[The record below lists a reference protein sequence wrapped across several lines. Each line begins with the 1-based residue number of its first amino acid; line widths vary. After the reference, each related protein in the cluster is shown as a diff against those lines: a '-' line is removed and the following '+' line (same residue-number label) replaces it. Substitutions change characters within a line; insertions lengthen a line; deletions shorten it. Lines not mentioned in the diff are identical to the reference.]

1 MFCAREGIFMAQN
14 NSHPEAI
21 TIGHLSS
28 LAQVDVGTVRFYER
42 SGLLQAQDRTRSGYR
57 LYSRNSLAR
66 IQFICRARETGYSLD
81 EIKKILQLHDQG
93 GPKAEVEKFTVS
105 MIAEIDEKIHA
116 LSKWRQLFSE
126 ISDYIECSDDSDHI
140 DAEAVDT
147 LMRSHCN
154 MMSRKDN

>member
-1 MFCAREGIFMAQN
+1 MTQS
-14 NSHPEAI
+14 NSQPEAI

-42 SGLLQAQDRTRSGYR
+42 SGLLQAQDRTQSGYR
-57 LYSRNSLAR
+57 LYSRNTLAR

-81 EIKKILQLHDQG
+81 EIGKILQPHDQG

-116 LSKWRQLFSE
+116 LSKWRQLFLE
-126 ISDYIECSDDSDHI
+126 ISDHLECSDDSDHI
-140 DAEAVDT
+140 DAETVDT
-147 LMRSHCN
+147 LMRGQCN

>member
-1 MFCAREGIFMAQN
+1 MVEKNTQTDAL
-14 NSHPEAI
+14 

-42 SGLLQAQDRTRSGYR
+42 SGLLQAQDRTQSGYR

-81 EIKKILQLHDQG
+81 QIKQILELHDQG
-93 GPKAEVEKFTVS
+93 GSKHEVQEFTTR
-105 MIAEIDEKIHA
+105 MIADVDEKIRA

-126 ISDYIECSDDSDHI
+126 ISDYLQCTDTDHI
-140 DAEAVDT
+140 DTDTVDT
-147 LMRSHCN
+147 LMRGQCN
-154 MMSRKDN
+154 MMPDKEN